1 MAPALDDVGR
11 HEGLFLKI
19 PAITMMHEEHAMLA
33 KWHDHYGR
41 LVGPENPYVVSH
53 GRDDRHREI
62 TPEAS
67 HITVPRDILKGF
79 VGRRQRSLADLQKSL
94 SPCYDAVRRVDVD
107 ELVFVDPA
115 CHDSLQDCFAATDL
129 DMTDAWFALGFN
141 LFAMDPEVSVDLK
154 SPRDRNGAG
163 LFRHL
168 GLFQGRGRAV
178 AQRRLSAWRALYR
191 TRKAA
196 S

>member
-1 MAPALDDVGR
+1 
-11 HEGLFLKI
+11 
-19 PAITMMHEEHAMLA
+19 MLA

-141 LFAMDPEVSVDLK
+141 LFAMDPEVSVDLNSPGPK
-154 SPRDRNGAG
+154 RCGTVSSPRSIPRPWPHGGTASSFCMARFIPDPESGILIATRC
-163 LFRHL
+163 R
-168 GLFQGRGRAV
+168 V
-178 AQRRLSAWRALYR
+178 ACIWRI
-191 TRKAA
+191 
-196 S
+196 

>member
-19 PAITMMHEEHAMLA
+19 AAITMMHEEHAMLA

-79 VGRRQRSLADLQKSL
+79 EGRRQRSLADLQKSL
-94 SPCYDAVRRVDVD
+94 SLLRRRSSRG
-107 ELVFVDPA
+107 
-115 CHDSLQDCFAATDL
+115 C
-129 DMTDAWFALGFN
+129 G
-141 LFAMDPEVSVDLK
+141 
-154 SPRDRNGAG
+154 RAG
-163 LFRHL
+163 LRGPRLPRQPAGLLRGDRSRQDGCLVRAWLQPVLDGPRGL
-168 GLFQGRGRAV
+168 GRPEEPP
-178 AQRRLSAWRALYR
+178 
-191 TRKAA
+191 
-196 S
+196 